1 MEKSIVDIL
10 EKTTKKY
17 PKKLAFVDSN
27 RQVSYE
33 EFLDNSKKLG
43 TFINNKY
50 KQTNKSIIIFI
61 DKTVNCLEAMI
72 GSIYSGNFY
81 TIIDVKTPKER
92 ANSIVENLDSKVI
105 ITDNKN
111 LGKLQKLELNI
122 ENVFIY
128 EDMIKTE
135 IDQVRVGYYK
145 FKKNRYRYNVYT
157 LYIRV
162 NWNSKR
168 CSIKS

>member
-27 RQVSYE
+27 RQVSYV
-33 EFLDNSKKLG
+33 EFLENSKKIG
-43 TFINNKY
+43 TFITNKY
-50 KQTNKSIIIFI
+50 NQTNKSIIIFI

-92 ANSIVENLDSKVI
+92 ANAIVENLDSKVI

-111 LGKLQKLELNI
+111 LSKLQKLELNI

-128 EDMIKTE
+128 EEMIKSE
-135 IDQVRVGYYK
+135 IDQVRIRCYK

-157 LYIRV
+157 LYFWF
-162 NWNSKR
+162 NWYSKR
-168 CSIKS
+168 CSFKS